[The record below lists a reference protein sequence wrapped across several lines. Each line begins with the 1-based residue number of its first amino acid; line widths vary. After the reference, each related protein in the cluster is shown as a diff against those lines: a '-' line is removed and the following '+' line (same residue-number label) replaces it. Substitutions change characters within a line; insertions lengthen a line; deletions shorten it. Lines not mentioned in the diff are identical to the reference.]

1 MDRRPERKPDT
12 DMEIKPNSS
21 FGPVPVGETPPT
33 HRPRR
38 TEGDAGEFRG
48 TEALQRALAQIP
60 DVRPEAVARGQ
71 ALAASDEY
79 PPQEVVRRLAAMLAT
94 EFTSPATADA
104 AALAPNATAERSQ
117 AS

>member
-1 MDRRPERKPDT
+1 
-12 DMEIKPNSS
+12 MEIKPNSS

-48 TEALQRALAQIP
+48 TEALQRALAQTP

-94 EFTSPATADA
+94 EFTRAAGVGSPAAGA
-104 AALAPNATAERSQ
+104 NATPEPPQ